1 MSEIHNRVGADGLSR
16 RSVLRFG
23 LASTFAVSASGLLV
37 ACGADGTSPNPDG
50 GVGPARK
57 GGLLTVGMMSEGDL
71 EAIDPWVYLGTTGYL
86 RVINL
91 YDTLFQFDDDLVL
104 QPALAESAEAS
115 ADKMTWTFTL
125 RKGVTFHD
133 GSPFTADDVVV
144 NAQVWGDPSSWP
156 AQTGGATIDVAKI
169 KKIDDHTIRIGLKGP
184 DARFDRTLAFL
195 SFSIKS
201 RNEKKGSNPIGTGPF
216 KFVSFTPGSR
226 SEFERFDDH
235 WRDEPVYLDRLVV
248 DTSFT
253 DENARTNALR
263 GGQVDILPL
272 VSFGLAKSLPADS
285 TRLMRAES
293 GAFNNL
299 HMAVDTAPF
308 DDVNV
313 RQAMRLLVDR
323 QAMVDVT
330 YAGYGTV
337 SNDVPGRLTP
347 YYDDSLVRER
357 DVEQAKFLL
366 KKAGQEGLT
375 VTLDS
380 PAMGDS
386 ISQAATL
393 FKQQAQEAG
402 VTVNVKKVD
411 AATWGA
417 NYGSYTFSQ
426 TLYYPV
432 PSLEFIW
439 RATFVSNGYVNETHW
454 FNSPSYDRT
463 RALYDE
469 QLRTD
474 DESKLTELWGELQ
487 KQQFDEGGYINYGT
501 YDYIDALSARVQGL
515 MPSKYLYTSGCNLR
529 KAWVTA

>member
-1 MSEIHNRVGADGLSR
+1 MSEIQYGAGAGGYSR

-23 LASTFAVSASGLLV
+23 LASAFAVSASGLLV
-37 ACGADGTSPNPDG
+37 ACGADGTSANRDGAAGPPKKG
-50 GVGPARK
+50 GV
-57 GGLLTVGMMSEGDL
+57 LTVGMISEGDS
-71 EAIDPWVYLGTTGYL
+71 EAIDPWVYLATTGYL
-86 RVINL
+86 RASNL
-91 YDTLFQFDDDLVL
+91 YDTLFDFDDDLGL
-104 QPALAESAEAS
+104 QPALAKSAEVS
-115 ADKMTWTFTL
+115 ADKTTWTFNL
-125 RKGVTFHD
+125 REGVTFHD

-144 NAQVWGDPSSWP
+144 NARTWADPKSWP
-156 AQTGGATIDVAKI
+156 AQTGGSAIDPGKI
-169 KKIDDHTIRIGLKGP
+169 KKVDDHTVRIGLKGP

-195 SFSIKS
+195 SFSVKS
-201 RNEKKGSNPIGTGPF
+201 RNEKKGGDPIGTGPF
-216 KFVSFTPGSR
+216 KFVSFKPGSR

-263 GGQVDILPL
+263 GGQVDVVPL

-285 TRLMRAES
+285 TRLLRAES

-299 HMAVDTAPF
+299 YMAVDKAPF
-308 DDVNV
+308 DNVDV

-330 YAGYGTV
+330 YAGYGSV

-357 DVEQAKFLL
+357 DVDQAKFLL
-366 KKAGQEGLT
+366 KKAGQENLT
-375 VTLDS
+375 VTLES
-380 PAMGDS
+380 PAQGDA
-386 ISQAATL
+386 IAQAATL

-402 VTVNVKKVD
+402 VTVRVKKID

-417 NYGSYTFSQ
+417 NYGSFTFCQ

-432 PSLEFIW
+432 PSMEFIW
-439 RATFVSNGYVNETHW
+439 RSSFISNGYVNETHW

-474 DESKLTELWGELQ
+474 DDAKLTELWGELQ

-501 YDYIDALSARVQGL
+501 YDYIDAMSTRVQGL
-515 MPSKYLYTSGCNLR
+515 TPSKYLFASGCNLR